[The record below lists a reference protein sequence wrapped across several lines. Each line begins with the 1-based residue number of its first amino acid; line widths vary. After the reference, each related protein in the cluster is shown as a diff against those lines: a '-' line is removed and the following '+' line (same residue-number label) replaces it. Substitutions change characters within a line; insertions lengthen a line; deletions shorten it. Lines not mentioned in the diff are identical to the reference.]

1 MQNKNGLDMFLAME
15 TLNLKKCVLRLFGEK
30 PGDSM
35 QTDKNLAQNDIAIDD
50 SIFQLTE
57 FNFSRKNKAYGL
69 NIDTSTL
76 PLKPRE
82 EPP

>member
-1 MQNKNGLDMFLAME
+1 MFLAME
-15 TLNLKKCVLRLFGEK
+15 TLKLKKCVLRLFGEK
-30 PGDSM
+30 PDDPT
-35 QTDKNLAQNDIAIDD
+35 QTDKHLAQNAIAVDD
-50 SIFQLTE
+50 SIYQSTE
-57 FNFSRKNKAYGL
+57 FNFSQKNKPYGL